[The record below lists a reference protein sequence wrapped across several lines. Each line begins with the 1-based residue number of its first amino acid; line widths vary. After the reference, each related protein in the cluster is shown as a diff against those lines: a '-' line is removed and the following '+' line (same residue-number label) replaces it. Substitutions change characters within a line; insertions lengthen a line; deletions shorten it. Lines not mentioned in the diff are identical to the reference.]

1 MLLLARR
8 DRDDKAMAS
17 RIEKVNKAIEAMLA
31 DGTIGRLSEK
41 WLGVDL
47 SIKKGR

>member
-1 MLLLARR
+1 
-8 DRDDKAMAS
+8 MAS

-31 DGTIGRLSEK
+31 DGTIGRLTEK

-47 SIKKGR
+47 SIKKGQ